1 MPRAEGWAVYLMPMK
16 AGQDAVRA
24 ICTQA
29 EWEAMDR
36 DRPGHFTLIQGHLTN
51 EGQAERL
58 ARGRSGETPPRGAKG
73 RVVAEATDD
82 RTVTRA
88 ATP

>member
-16 AGQDAVRA
+16 AGQDPVRA

-29 EWEAMDR
+29 EWASMNR
-36 DRPGHFTLIQGHLTN
+36 DRPGHFTLIQDNLTN

-58 ARGRSGETPPRGAKG
+58 ARGTSGEKPPRGSLP
-73 RVVAEATDD
+73 R
-82 RTVTRA
+82 
-88 ATP
+88 

>member
-1 MPRAEGWAVYLMPMK
+1 MRMPNATGWAVYLVPVK
-16 AGQDAVRA
+16 GDQEPARA

-36 DRPGHFTLIQGHLTN
+36 DRPGYFTLVRGGLTN

-58 ARGRSGETPPRGAKG
+58 ARGTAGEKPPRGAK
-73 RVVAEATDD
+73 T
-82 RTVTRA
+82 A
-88 ATP
+88 APAG